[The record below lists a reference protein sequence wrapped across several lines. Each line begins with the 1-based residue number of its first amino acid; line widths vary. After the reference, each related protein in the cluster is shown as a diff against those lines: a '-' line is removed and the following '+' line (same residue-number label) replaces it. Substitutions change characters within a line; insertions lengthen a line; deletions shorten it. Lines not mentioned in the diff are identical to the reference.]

1 MVKVFTHG
9 LMAQNMKAHFKMIKC
24 MVQEL
29 KYIKMETFIK
39 VNFLKINF
47 KDKEHIVG
55 QMEINTQ
62 EILKMDYHLEKGKK
76 SGVLEKS
83 MKVIFLMDK

>member
-1 MVKVFTHG
+1 M
-9 LMAQNMKAHFKMIKC
+9 
-24 MVQEL
+24 
-29 KYIKMETFIK
+29 
-39 VNFLKINF
+39 KINF

>member
-1 MVKVFTHG
+1 
-9 LMAQNMKAHFKMIKC
+9 
-24 MVQEL
+24 
-29 KYIKMETFIK
+29 METFIK